1 MANTSLADRLLGAGA
16 RHHAA
21 ALLRRFMRSARD
33 AARVQKRLLRRQLAL
48 NADSDFGRAHG
59 FAKIRTYDEFVQS
72 VPIQTYEDI
81 RPYVDRVMAGDVNAL
96 LGRRQ
101 RVLMFAMTSGSTDQP
116 KYVPVTRQVVKTTR
130 RGWNVFGVKALLDHP
145 DAVLRSLLQTV
156 SPADERRTETG
167 VPCGS
172 ISGLLGASQKR
183 LVRKYYAVPS
193 CVAMILDPEA
203 RYYTMMRFAVPK
215 DVGFMV
221 TASPATQL
229 TLARSA
235 ESHAARLVRDVHDGT
250 LSAPGEIP
258 DAVAETLRRHLLPD
272 PSTAA
277 RLDQS
282 IRHCGALLPRHYW
295 RLAFLANWTAGSMRL
310 HLQDFPRY
318 FGDAPV
324 RDIGLVATEGRVSV
338 CLRDGDPAGVLDV
351 EGCFF
356 EFVDAASGHGDSG
369 TVYRCHELTV
379 GAEYRVVMTTAS
391 GFYRYD
397 IGDNVRVVRYEGLA
411 PVIEFLN
418 RGEYSSSIT
427 GEKLTERQV
436 VLAFDRAC
444 RGLGTS
450 ITTFVIAPVWGE
462 PPFYRLHVDQSARA
476 VDSIADEMDR
486 VLGEVNFEY
495 ASKRKSGR
503 LGPIVVNVL
512 TAGTLARHDADRQ
525 RERGSANEQ
534 FKHRY
539 IYANP
544 GDDAVLT
551 PRVPRKKVVATP

>member
-1 MANTSLADRLLGAGA
+1 MGNTSLADRLLGAGA

-33 AARVQKRLLRRQLAL
+33 AARVQERLLRRQLAL
-48 NADSDFGRAHG
+48 DADSDFGRAHG
-59 FAKIRTYDEFVQS
+59 FAKIQTYDEFVRS

-145 DAVLRSLLQTV
+145 AAVLRSLLQTV

-258 DAVAETLRRHLLPD
+258 DAVAETLRRHLSPD

-379 GAEYRVVMTTAS
+379 GAEYRVLMTTAS